1 MQNLILKAHP
11 NAQVTLRKS
20 GGGVFE
26 ITVDGKLGFSKK
38 ANGHFPSDEEA
49 LRALT

>member
-1 MQNLILKAHP
+1 VRNVILGAHP
-11 NAQVTLRKS
+11 DAQVTLRKS

-38 ANGHFPSDEEA
+38 TTGRFPSDEEA
-49 LRALT
+49 LRALD